1 MEAVGRL
8 GGLLTVIGGILIGI
22 VGVIELAQQ
31 VPVAWFSGLSL
42 LVLGVGLLL
51 WALPSLVERAPSGPP
66 VG

>member
-8 GGLLTVIGGILIGI
+8 GALLTVIGGILIGI

-31 VPVAWFSGLSL
+31 DPVAWFAGLSL

-51 WALPSLVERAPSGPP
+51 WALPSLLGRAPSRPP